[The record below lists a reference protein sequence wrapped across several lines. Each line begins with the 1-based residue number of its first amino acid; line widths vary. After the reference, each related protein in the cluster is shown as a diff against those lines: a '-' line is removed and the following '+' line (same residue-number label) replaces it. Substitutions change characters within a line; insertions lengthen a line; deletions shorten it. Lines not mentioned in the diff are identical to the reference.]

1 MKSRQVGFVL
11 MALILIGVLGIAI
24 RLISSGQDDFV
35 MEGLM
40 PITQDVITRIE
51 VTRGEQ
57 TAELVKTGEDNWRV
71 GKYPAFAPRLGD
83 FWTHIAD
90 IPDSQLVARLPKH
103 HELLG
108 VDEVSGTH
116 VTFYLDQSVQ
126 EAFLIGKWSP
136 EVKLCYVRKSGKED
150 VYGIPCARN
159 DVFSSDP
166 DTWRNPIVAAIPEA
180 DIASFDFIYPD
191 STKSFSLVENEDGDW
206 TVQSPSGLVLGPAD
220 SQVIDVLLQAISIVP
235 AVGFEEEGVAKGLD
249 FDAPE
254 GAVRINTL
262 KDSSSPTTRLK
273 FIRKDTETFYVKIP
287 SQSTVFFVDGR
298 PAEFLLMRK
307 EDIQIPD

>member
-136 EVKLCYVRKSGKED
+136 DVKLCYVRKSGKED

-166 DTWRNPIVAAIPEA
+166 DTWRNPIVVAIPEA

-191 STKSFSLVENEDGDW
+191 STKSFSLVKNEGSDW
-206 TVQSPSGLVLGPAD
+206 IVQSSSGPGPAD
-220 SQVIDVLLQAISIVP
+220 SQVIDVLLQAVSIVP
-235 AVGFEEEGVAKGLD
+235 AAGFEEEGVAKSLD

-273 FIRKDTETFYVKIP
+273 FIRKDAETFYVKIP
-287 SQSTVFFVDGR
+287 SQSTVFLVDGR
-298 PAEFLLMRK
+298 LAEFLLMRK

>member
-51 VTRGEQ
+51 VTKGEQ

-287 SQSTVFFVDGR
+287 SQSTVFLVDGR
-298 PAEFLLMRK
+298 RAEFLLMRK